1 MDLKIDDIIVKKR
14 IRKDSNDLQPLMDS
28 MNRFGQLSSI
38 AVNSKMELIAGHRRI
53 EAAKRLGW
61 EHING
66 TVFDVNSKSDLLEME
81 IEENIHRKDFTADE
95 VTAAYKK
102 LYATRS
108 KNFFVRIIEF
118 FKNLFMKIFKR
129 SAKEK

>member
-1 MDLKIDDIIVKKR
+1 MNLKIDNIIVKKR
-14 IRKDSNDLQPLMDS
+14 IRKDFDDLQPLMDS

-38 AVNSKMELIAGHRRI
+38 AVNSKMELIAGHRRL

-61 EHING
+61 ENING
-66 TVFDVNSKSDLLEME
+66 TVFNVNSKSDLLEME

-95 VTAAYKK
+95 VSDAYKK
-102 LYATRS
+102 LYAAR
-108 KNFFVRIIEF
+108 KKGFFARIAEF
-118 FKNLFMKIFKR
+118 IKNLFMKIFKR